1 MEINMNIIF
10 MGTPD
15 FAVNSL
21 KALSDTGHN
30 IMLVVTQPDKPKGR
44 GHKMAPP
51 PVKECAIELGYD
63 VYQPETLKSD
73 EAYEYLKKYDADLF
87 IVVAYGQILSE
98 RVLNL
103 PKLGCVNVHASLLP
117 KYRGAAPI
125 QWSIINGETKTGVT
139 TMFMNKGLD
148 TGDMIL
154 KTEVEIEKNDTGET
168 LHDKLAVLGA
178 ETLIETVKLFKNNT
192 VIREKQ
198 DDSLSC
204 YAPMINK
211 ETAKVYFSKPAEE
224 IFNLVRG
231 MNSYPYAITMYD
243 NKLMKIIK
251 CDVIEKCFTGENGEI
266 KEVTSKGIT
275 VKCGENAILIT
286 EIQMEGKK
294 KMPVSEYIKGN
305 TFIVGN
311 VLTSK

>member
-1 MEINMNIIF
+1 MNIIF

-21 KALSDTGHN
+21 KALSDNGHN
-30 IMLVVTQPDKPKGR
+30 ILLVVTQPDKPKGR
-44 GHKMAPP
+44 GHKMASP
-51 PVKECAIELGYD
+51 PVKECAQELGYD

-73 EAYEYLKKYDADLF
+73 EAYEYLSKFDADLY

-117 KYRGAAPI
+117 RYRGAAPI
-125 QWSIINGETKTGVT
+125 QWSIINGESKTGIT

-154 KTEVEIEKNDTGET
+154 KREIQIEKRDTGET

-178 ETLIETVKLFKNNT
+178 ETLIETIKLFEKNA
-192 VIREKQ
+192 VVREKQ

-204 YAPMINK
+204 YAPMISK
-211 ETAKVYFSKPAEE
+211 DTAKIDFSKTAEE

-231 MNSYPYAITMYD
+231 MNSYPYAITKYD
-243 NKLMKIIK
+243 SKLMKVIK
-251 CDVIEKCFTGENGEI
+251 CDVIEKCLAGENGEI
-266 KEVTSKGIT
+266 KEVSSSGIT
-275 VKCGENAILIT
+275 VKCGFGGILIT

-305 TFIVGN
+305 TFTVGA
-311 VLTSK
+311 VLTSI

>member
-21 KALSDTGHN
+21 KALSNAGHN

-51 PVKECAIELGYD
+51 PVKECAQELGYNI
-63 VYQPETLKSD
+63 YQPETLKSD

-103 PKLGCVNVHASLLP
+103 PKFGCVNVHASLLP

-178 ETLIETVKLFKNNT
+178 ETLIETVKLFENNT
-192 VIREKQ
+192 VVREKQ

-211 ETAKVYFSKPAEE
+211 ETAKVDFSKPAEE

-305 TFIVGN
+305 SFAVGT
-311 VLTSK
+311 VLMS

>member
-21 KALSDTGHN
+21 KALSDARHN

-154 KTEVEIEKNDTGET
+154 KKEVDIEKCDTGET

-211 ETAKVYFSKPAEE
+211 ETAKVDFSKSADV

-231 MNSYPYAITMYD
+231 MNSYPYAITTYD

-286 EIQMEGKK
+286 
-294 KMPVSEYIKGN
+294 
-305 TFIVGN
+305 
-311 VLTSK
+311 

>member
-1 MEINMNIIF
+1 MKIVF

-15 FAVNSL
+15 FATYCL
-21 KALSDTGHN
+21 KALANAGHD
-30 IMLVVTQPDKPKGR
+30 ITLVISQPDKPKGR
-44 GHKMAPP
+44 GHKMCPT
-51 PVKECAIELGYD
+51 PVKECAEELGLEI
-63 VYQPETLKSD
+63 YQPDNLKSD
-73 EAYEYLKKYDADLF
+73 ESYQYLKNYDADLF
-87 IVVAYGQILSE
+87 IVVAYGQILPE
-98 RVLNL
+98 RILNL

-125 QWSIINGETKTGVT
+125 QWSIINGEKKTGVT

-154 KTEVEIEKNDTGET
+154 KSEVEIGEFDTAEI
-168 LHDKLAVLGA
+168 LHDKLAISGA
-178 ETLIETVKLFKNNT
+178 ETLIETIKMFEKGT

-211 ETAKVYFSKPAEE
+211 ETAKIDFNKPVDE

-231 MNSYPYAITMYD
+231 MNSYPYAQTIYEG
-243 NKLMKIIK
+243 KLMKIITS
-251 CDVIEKCFTGENGEI
+251 CPINDDLNGENGEI
-266 KEVTSKGIT
+266 LSVSTDGII
-275 VKCGENAILIT
+275 VKCGVGAIKIT

-294 KMPVSEYIKGN
+294 KMPVKEYIKGN
-305 TFIVGN
+305 SINVGV
-311 VLTSK
+311 VLK